1 MLLEVQCEKFAERI
15 DGKLVPRK
23 KIVFHEGLNTI
34 LGDKKAQ
41 NSIGKS
47 TFLLVIDFCFGGDD
61 YCDPNICNVT
71 SFVEQH
77 KIYFAFKFGD
87 TIEYYCRDT
96 VNKNVVLICNKDYSE
111 TGKEISISDFQAH
124 LLAAYGIKTA
134 ENGFRSIVGR
144 YARIYGRKN
153 YDEQAPLK
161 YAAENV
167 AGAVKALEQLYGVYQ
182 LIKAYE
188 ELYENR
194 KKRRSVRK
202 LGIELGEITVI
213 ATSAK
218 QVRKNEE
225 EIERLQAELEEI
237 TAKQDQELSIQNTQ
251 NLDQAAKI
259 KGQITS
265 LKRRRTRLLS
275 QLNAVKANLAGGM
288 MPTSDDIA
296 ELQEYFPG
304 VDLVRLETVESFH
317 KKIQSILTAE
327 MGNEIEK
334 LELLIAA
341 ATDEMGVLEEEQ
353 RKLGVPAHV
362 SKKFLERV
370 VELENK
376 IRGLRAQ
383 NQGYDNKKQLDEE
396 YKNAQTQLNDA
407 RESQLSKVESII
419 NQEMVRL
426 NDFIYDG
433 QRHAPEIHFS
443 NKKSGNPSY
452 DFGCK
457 WNTGTGENYKNLI
470 IFDLSILATTELPIL
485 IHDSLIFKNIADL
498 PIDKIMR
505 LYMQSKKQIFIS
517 FDKQEAFDSFT
528 SKTVRDTSVIEL
540 HDDGGELFG
549 WSWAKKE
556 ETETK

>member
-1 MLLEVQCEKFAERI
+1 MLLEVQCEKFAEKI

-71 SFVEQH
+71 SFVDHH

-96 VNKNVVLICNKDYSE
+96 VNKNVVLICDKDYIE
-111 TGKEISISDFQAH
+111 TGKEMSISEFQAH
-124 LLAAYGIKTA
+124 LFMAYDIKTA
-134 ENGFRSIVGR
+134 ENNFRSIVGR
-144 YARIYGRKN
+144 YARIYGRRN

-161 YAAENV
+161 YASENM

-188 ELYENR
+188 EVYEEK
-194 KKRRSVRK
+194 KKRKSVRK
-202 LGIELGEITVI
+202 LGIELGEIAAV

-218 QVRKNEE
+218 KVKENEK
-225 EIERLQAELEEI
+225 EIERLQVELEEI
-237 TAKQDQELSIQNTQ
+237 TAKQDQELSIQNTY
-251 NLDQAAKI
+251 NLNQAAKI
-259 KGQITS
+259 KGQITA

-275 QLNAVKANLAGGM
+275 QLNAVKVNLDGGM
-288 MPTSDDIA
+288 MPTSDDIV

-304 VDLVRLETVESFH
+304 VDLVRLETIENFH
-317 KKIQSILTAE
+317 KKIQYILATE

-334 LELLIAA
+334 LELLIDAT
-341 ATDEMGVLEEEQ
+341 TDEMNMLEEQQ
-353 RKLGVPAHV
+353 RKLGVPVHV

-376 IRGLRAQ
+376 IHSLRAQ
-383 NQGYDNKKQLDEE
+383 NKGFEDKKQLEE
-396 YKNAQTQLNDA
+396 DYKNARVQLDIA
-407 RESQLSKVESII
+407 RENQLSKVESII

-426 NDFIYDG
+426 NDFIYDE
-433 QRHAPEIHFS
+433 QRYAPEIHFT
-443 NKKSGNPSY
+443 NKKSGNPFY
-452 DFGCK
+452 NFGCK

-470 IFDLSILATTELPIL
+470 IFDLSILHTTELPIL
-485 IHDSLIFKNIADL
+485 IHDSLIFKNIGDL
-498 PIDKIMR
+498 PIEKIMR

-517 FDKQEAFDSFT
+517 FDKQEAFDDFT
-528 SKTVRDTSVIEL
+528 LKTVRDTSVIEL

-556 ETETK
+556 EIESK